1 MQDVELD
8 VARNEHGLT
17 FGPDPATQDQ
27 CTLVAELAWEIY
39 AFVVP
44 AGVLVVIGAVDRR
57 WPWRTPNEDP
67 MHGEPP
73 VAGRA
78 GSPRLRADRAG
89 EPSAR
94 SLNPGWLPRMHI
106 AVASP
111 RAMLHRT
118 VSRAVNVAAHRVG
131 GRGRLR
137 AIAIL
142 ASIIALD
149 GADKGTVSATASDIK
164 QSFHVSNTQ
173 IGVLLTAVSIVS
185 AVLTV
190 PMGVLTDRINRTR
203 LLAFCIIGWA
213 VAVLV
218 SGMATS
224 FIWLLLSQ
232 LGLAA
237 VAAAAGPAVASLTG
251 DLFPPGERGAVY
263 GQILVG
269 ELVGTGLGLVG
280 STFITGVLGWRWAFW
295 WLVPPTLFLAWVVRR
310 MAEPERERFRGADEP
325 QAQRDDALRQAI
337 ENSDVE
343 PRPEMVLHDS
353 PTKMNLWS
361 AVHYVLSIPTNRVL
375 IVASALG
382 YFFFA
387 GLRGFAIE
395 FSQDHYG
402 ISKTEASGLMLVVG
416 AGAVAGAFFGG
427 RLADRLIERGVIAGR
442 VWVPA
447 VALLSVPIMIGPAL
461 WATQVAIA
469 LPLLVIG
476 AAMLSAANP
485 AQDAA
490 RLDIVHPR
498 LWGRSESIR
507 TLARTGLEAA
517 APLLFGYTSER
528 LLGGDG
534 AGLQAAF
541 LIFLVALPAA
551 GAMGLAA
558 LRTYPRDV
566 ATAQASIDRLDG
578 ESDDRQPS

>member
-1 MQDVELD
+1 
-8 VARNEHGLT
+8 
-17 FGPDPATQDQ
+17 
-27 CTLVAELAWEIY
+27 
-39 AFVVP
+39 
-44 AGVLVVIGAVDRR
+44 
-57 WPWRTPNEDP
+57 
-67 MHGEPP
+67 
-73 VAGRA
+73 
-78 GSPRLRADRAG
+78 
-89 EPSAR
+89 
-94 SLNPGWLPRMHI
+94 MHI

-111 RAMLHRT
+111 RAILHLT
-118 VSRAVNVAAHRVG
+118 ASRAVSMAAQRVG
-131 GRGRLR
+131 GHRKLR
-137 AIAIL
+137 AITLL
-142 ASIIALD
+142 AGVIALD

-164 QSFHVSNTQ
+164 QTFHVGNTQ
-173 IGVLLTAVSIVS
+173 IGVLLTVVSIVS

-190 PMGVLTDRINRTR
+190 PMGVLTDRISRTR
-203 LLAFCIIGWA
+203 LLAISIVGWA

-251 DLFPPGERGAVY
+251 DLFPPDERGAVY

-269 ELVGTGLGLVG
+269 ELIGTGLGLVG
-280 STFITGVLGWRWAFW
+280 STFITGILGWRWAFW
-295 WLVPPTLFLAWVVRR
+295 WLVPPTLFLAWVVHR
-310 MAEPERERFRGADEP
+310 MPEPERERFEGSDEP
-325 QAQRDDALRQAI
+325 QAERDDALRQAI
-337 ENSDVE
+337 EGSDVE
-343 PRPEMVLHDS
+343 PRPEMVLHSS
-353 PTKMNLWS
+353 PADMKLWS
-361 AVHYVLSIPTNRVL
+361 AVRYVLRIPTNRVL
-375 IVASALG
+375 IAASALG

-387 GLRGFAIE
+387 GLRGFAIA
-395 FSQDHYG
+395 FAQDHYG
-402 ISKTEASGLMLVVG
+402 LSKTDSSGLMLVVG

-427 RLADRLIERGVIAGR
+427 RLADRLIDRGVIAGR

-447 VALLSVPIMIGPAL
+447 VALLTVPVMIGPAL
-461 WATQVAIA
+461 WATQVVIA

-507 TLARTGLEAA
+507 TLARTALEAS

-534 AGLQAAF
+534 PGLQATF

-578 ESDDRQPS
+578 DDGQSD